1 MNLCVMVVMGKR
13 FPDLLRVI
21 QSWGSGPRS
30 AGFVTPFICPE
41 KTSPSVRGASTPHI
55 FPMLVLA
62 ADSYV
67 FQTQC
72 ATFTNIRSRQQHAQK
87 G

>member
-30 AGFVTPFICPE
+30 ARFVTPFICPE
-41 KTSPSVRGASTPHI
+41 KTPRASTPHI
-55 FPMLVLA
+55 FPMLVVLA

-67 FQTQC
+67 FQTHC